1 LLPSAAQPS
10 CTKTKRRHERT
21 CDIPTI
27 ARQALCLAANH
38 PSRPRLIGEII
49 RQSNGDVGLKYDPA
63 WLDDGFALSDDMPL
77 VAQLWTPVHRTN
89 RQPGAPGALDDA
101 RPDRWGEK
109 VIRYL
114 YRPGAA
120 VFDYLYF
127 AGDER
132 FGALGAS
139 ASNANCIPFMARPL
153 PRLTDA
159 NALND
164 AIRIIESGEG
174 ELQQQQRAMVGS
186 GGSLG
191 GAKPKA
197 VIAIDAEEWVLK
209 FFNAEPFDHPLVEH
223 ATMTLAHQAGIH
235 VAPTFAVRLQAEH
248 ALAIKRFDRQ
258 NGSRVHCLSACTLLR
273 SEVPETMTPEYG
285 YPQLARALRRSAD
298 PRTLESQLHELFRR
312 MVFNILVANTDDHEK
327 NHALLCRMK
336 GRTMTLEL
344 SPAYDMVPTGSGA
357 FEHQF
362 MISDTSREPSL
373 AQAMSAAIHFE
384 MPPLAAAK
392 EIIRII
398 AVVNTWQTHFRA
410 LGVTERDMHQMAEII
425 DAPALLEQRS
435 AFSLQPYT
443 DIKARRRPPSGAR
456 AFR

>member
-1 LLPSAAQPS
+1 MISNTTYPKSPDKLYAWLLTDPN
-10 CTKTKRRHERT
+10 
-21 CDIPTI
+21 
-27 ARQALCLAANH
+27 QA
-38 PSRPRLIGEII
+38 RLIGEIV

-63 WLDDGFALSDDMPL
+63 WLDNGFALSDDMPL
-77 VAQLWTPVHRTN
+77 VAQLLTPVHRTD

-114 YRPGAA
+114 YKPGAT

-132 FGALGAS
+132 FGALGVSATS
-139 ASNANCIPFMARPL
+139 ASYIPFMARTL
-153 PRLTDA
+153 PRLGDA
-159 NALND
+159 DALNE
-164 AIRIIESGEG
+164 AIRIIDSGEG
-174 ELQQQQRAMVGS
+174 ELQQQQRAMVGA

-197 VIAIDAEEWVLK
+197 VIAIDGEEWVLK

-223 ATMTLAHQAGIH
+223 ATMTLARQAGIN
-235 VAPTFAVRLQAEH
+235 VAPTFAVRLRAEH

-258 NGSRVHCLSACTLLR
+258 NGARLHCLSACTLLR
-273 SEVPETMTPEYG
+273 SEVPETMAPEFG
-285 YPQLARALRRSAD
+285 YPQLARALRRSAN
-298 PRTLESQLHELFRR
+298 PRTLDAQLHELFRR

-327 NHALLCRMK
+327 NHALLCQIK

-357 FEHQF
+357 YEHQF

-384 MPPLAAAK
+384 MTPLAAAK
-392 EIIRII
+392 EIVRII
-398 AVVNTWQTHFRA
+398 GVVNTWQNHFRA
-410 LGVTERDMHQMAEII
+410 LGVTERDMRQLVEFI
-425 DAPALLEQRS
+425 DAPELLEQRQT
-435 AFSLQPYT
+435 FCLDPYT
-443 DIKARRRPPSGAR
+443 DVKARRKPPSGAKV
-456 AFR
+456 FR

>member
-1 LLPSAAQPS
+1 MS
-10 CTKTKRRHERT
+10 TKTTSQNSPDKLYAWLLT
-21 CDIPTI
+21 DPNQPC
-27 ARQALCLAANH
+27 
-38 PSRPRLIGEII
+38 LIGEIV
-49 RQSNGDVGLKYDPA
+49 RQGNGDVGLKYDPA
-63 WLDDGFALSDDMPL
+63 WLDYGFALSDDMPL
-77 VAQLWTPVHRTN
+77 VAQLWTPIHRTD

-114 YRPGAA
+114 YKPGAA

-132 FGALGAS
+132 FGALGVS
-139 ASNANCIPFMARPL
+139 ASSANYIPFMARPL
-153 PRLTDA
+153 PRLEDA

-174 ELQQQQRAMVGS
+174 ELQQQQRAMVGA

-197 VIAIDAEEWVLK
+197 VIAIDGEEWVLK
-209 FFNAEPFDHPLVEH
+209 FFNAEPFDHPLIEH
-223 ATMTLAHQAGIH
+223 ATMTLAQLAGIN
-235 VAPTFAVRLQAEH
+235 VAPTFAVRLRAEH

-258 NGSRVHCLSACTLLR
+258 HGSRVHCLSACTLLR

-298 PRTLESQLHELFRR
+298 PHTLDTQLHELFRR

-327 NHALLCRMK
+327 NHALLCHIK

-373 AQAMSAAIHFE
+373 AQAMSAAVHFGLS
-384 MPPLAAAK
+384 PLAAAK
-392 EIIRII
+392 ETIRII
-398 AVVNTWQTHFRA
+398 EVVNTWQAHFRT
-410 LGVTERDMHQMAEII
+410 LGVTEPDMHQMAEFI
-425 DAPALLEQRS
+425 DAPELLEQRS
-435 AFSLQPYT
+435 AFSIDPYMNV
-443 DIKARRRPPSGAR
+443 KARRKPPSGAK
-456 AFR
+456 AFRRA